1 MTERTD
7 CLAIIEQYYGRDT
20 DAAALL
26 IKHSRQVAHLAIK
39 IACDKPQL
47 NIDADFAYEAAMLHD
62 IGIFRT
68 NAPEIYCYGTEPY
81 IKHGLIGREL
91 LDSLGLPRHA
101 LVCERHTGAGL
112 SIIDI
117 RKQHLPLPLRDMLP
131 LTIEEKL
138 VCYADKFYSKSHPDR
153 AIDYDH
159 ARKKLLKYG
168 EETVARFEA
177 LHELFG

>member
-26 IKHSRQVAHLAIK
+26 IKHSRQVADLAIK

-47 NIDADFAYEAAMLHD
+47 NIDTDFAYEAAMLHD
-62 IGIFRT
+62 ID
-68 NAPEIYCYGTEPY
+68 GTEPY

>member
-26 IKHSRQVAHLAIK
+26 IKHSRQVADLAIK

-68 NAPEIYCYGTEPY
+68 FAPM
-81 IKHGLIGREL
+81 IGREL